1 MNRKKIIDQY
11 FDRIDTLSDENRI
24 ALRRS
29 CGKMINELDAYT
41 LSMFYRYIPDFVVN
55 NSLNKWLLATCIH
68 CLWNNNEKSQGEVDR
83 LSVEE
88 ALKFY
93 RAENNSNISE
103 SFEKRIH
110 NLLDTPWDEYG
121 FMADKYLKIV
131 KMLRQKGYA
140 IDGRCI
146 LEDLLFWDS
155 DSRIVQ
161 RRWAKTLNSNYKEE
175 E

>member
-1 MNRKKIIDQY
+1 MNRKEIIDQY
-11 FDRIDTLSDENRI
+11 FDRIDNLSDENHI

-41 LSMFYRYIPDFVVN
+41 LSVFYRYIPDFVVN
-55 NSLNKWLLATCIH
+55 NNLNKWLLATCIH
-68 CLWNNNEKSQGEVDR
+68 CLWNNDKSQGEVDR
-83 LSVEE
+83 VSVEE
-88 ALKFY
+88 ALRAY
-93 RAENNSNISE
+93 RAEKKNNLSD
-103 SFEKRIH
+103 SFEKRIY
-110 NLLDTPWDEYG
+110 NLLDTSWDEHG
-121 FMADKYLKIV
+121 FMAEKYLRMV
-131 KMLRQKGYA
+131 KMLKQKGYA
-140 IDGRCI
+140 VDGRCI